1 MKAALFNGRLLAL
14 LVALLIVAGMAALH
28 SLPRMEDPRVLARI
42 ATVITHLPG
51 ASAERVEAQISEPIE
66 NALRELADIKLIS
79 STSRPGISFVSLELE
94 DRVTDVAPIWSRARD
109 LLNDLTP
116 QLPTGSSAPQ
126 LEDDRGYAFTLLI
139 GLRWS
144 DTTPPDM
151 ATLGRYAKELESRM
165 RTLSGTD
172 YVEVY
177 GEQQEEIRVE
187 VDPEQAGARGLTIP
201 AIAGAVQRADARI
214 AAGEITNDETQF
226 QIEITGALDTAERIR
241 AIPIQTD
248 ADGHLSR
255 VGDIARVE
263 PALRFPTREQ
273 VSIDAEPGVV
283 IGVRMLP
290 HLRVDQWTASARERL
305 DLFNDSLPANIE
317 AHILFDQSGYTQ
329 TRLQELVLNVAE
341 GFVIILLVLM
351 VTLGL
356 RAALITAVALPLTTL
371 FTLACMNAYGL
382 PIHQMSV
389 TGLVVALGI
398 MIDNAIVMVDSIQ
411 HRRQQGASAQEAVI
425 ESVKHFW
432 LPLLGSTLTTIL
444 AFMPIVLMPG
454 PAGEFVGGIAISVI
468 FALIGSWLLSHTLI
482 AAMAGRYLRPV
493 PRGTDHWY
501 RTGLH
506 LPALARMFTQSL
518 QLALRHPWRA
528 GILVMILPLTGFWSA
543 GQLTEQFFPPSD
555 RDMFHIEL
563 HLPPQS
569 SLQHTAAVTTD
580 ISALLTEY
588 PAIQQVTWFIGN
600 SAPPFYYNLVP
611 LHDGKPNYA
620 QAMITTADVTSA
632 NRLIP
637 QLQQRLDQALP
648 GAQILVRQL
657 DQGPPFNAPIELR
670 LYGPSLDRLKVLG
683 DEARRILS
691 TVPQVIHT
699 RATLQSGMP
708 KVWLDV
714 NEASARVAGLGLRE
728 IAQQLQTALQGVDAG
743 ELLDGTESIPVRV
756 RIADERRQSAAALEQ
771 LHISTPTAG
780 NIPLSAL
787 ASISLQPSLGAIP
800 RRNGERVNVIEGFL
814 GFGVLPGSAL
824 QTYKQAL
831 DEAGFQL
838 PAGYRM
844 EIGGEASERDRAVGN
859 LMANVGIIVVLLIA
873 VVVLSFNSFRIS
885 GLIFA
890 TALQAAGLG
899 LLTVWLF
906 GYPFGFTVI
915 IALLGLMGLAI
926 NAAIVILAELKADPN
941 AARGDIHAITQA
953 VQSCTRHISSTTIT
967 TIGGFMPLILAGGGF
982 WPPFAVAIAGGT
994 LLTTLLSFYFVP
1006 SCFLLMTRH
1015 RPFGS
1020 TSMQADDL
1028 LLMSDNRQA

>member
-1 MKAALFNGRLLAL
+1 
-14 LVALLIVAGMAALH
+14 
-28 SLPRMEDPRVLARI
+28 
-42 ATVITHLPG
+42 
-51 ASAERVEAQISEPIE
+51 
-66 NALRELADIKLIS
+66 
-79 STSRPGISFVSLELE
+79 
-94 DRVTDVAPIWSRARD
+94 
-109 LLNDLTP
+109 
-116 QLPTGSSAPQ
+116 
-126 LEDDRGYAFTLLI
+126 
-139 GLRWS
+139 
-144 DTTPPDM
+144 
-151 ATLGRYAKELESRM
+151 
-165 RTLSGTD
+165 
-172 YVEVY
+172 
-177 GEQQEEIRVE
+177 
-187 VDPEQAGARGLTIP
+187 
-201 AIAGAVQRADARI
+201 
-214 AAGEITNDETQF
+214 
-226 QIEITGALDTAERIR
+226 
-241 AIPIQTD
+241 
-248 ADGHLSR
+248 
-255 VGDIARVE
+255 
-263 PALRFPTREQ
+263 
-273 VSIDAEPGVV
+273 
-283 IGVRMLP
+283 
-290 HLRVDQWTASARERL
+290 
-305 DLFNDSLPANIE
+305 
-317 AHILFDQSGYTQ
+317 
-329 TRLQELVLNVAE
+329 
-341 GFVIILLVLM
+341 
-351 VTLGL
+351 
-356 RAALITAVALPLTTL
+356 
-371 FTLACMNAYGL
+371 
-382 PIHQMSV
+382 
-389 TGLVVALGI
+389 
-398 MIDNAIVMVDSIQ
+398 
-411 HRRQQGASAQEAVI
+411 
-425 ESVKHFW
+425 
-432 LPLLGSTLTTIL
+432 
-444 AFMPIVLMPG
+444 
-454 PAGEFVGGIAISVI
+454 
-468 FALIGSWLLSHTLI
+468 
-482 AAMAGRYLRPV
+482 
-493 PRGTDHWY
+493 
-501 RTGLH
+501 
-506 LPALARMFTQSL
+506 
-518 QLALRHPWRA
+518 
-528 GILVMILPLTGFWSA
+528 
-543 GQLTEQFFPPSD
+543 
-555 RDMFHIEL
+555 MFHIEL

-611 LHDGKPNYA
+611 LNDGKPNYA

-814 GFGVLPGSAL
+814 SFGVLPGSAL

-859 LMANVGIIVVLLIA
+859 LMANVGIIIVLLIA

-1015 RPFGS
+1015 RTFGS

-1028 LLMSDNRQA
+1028 LLMDNRQA